1 MIKTITVQA
10 GQSLWDISLQELGSI
25 EGIFD
30 VADANNIND
39 ITGDLITGSL
49 LTIDDSKIINQ
60 EIVDY
65 YKNKE
70 IQPSSNVASCMY
82 FNDDFTEDFN

>member
-39 ITGDLITGSL
+39 ITGDLIPGSL